1 MNREILT
8 DVRFVSDPRVAPRL
22 LNPKVMH
29 YLGPFLGRE
38 STLSAAAEQ
47 LGVSLPRLHY
57 QLRRGLE
64 DGLLEVVRTERR
76 RGRAVQVYRATAR
89 AFFVPFEAMKDD
101 TVEAA
106 HEAGDGSLRRLYFK
120 NLARL
125 WHEHPGRWGVLVS
138 RGDDGWVTTRIVPN
152 PDGSWTPEDPDLPAV
167 MLGGWVTDLAL
178 DFGDAKALQR
188 ELGEV
193 VRRYLGRAGSQRYL
207 LQLRLAPLL
216 EEPPNFPKV
225 TAR

>member
-1 MNREILT
+1 MDREVLT
-8 DVRFVSDPRVAPRL
+8 TVRQVADPRVAPRL

-38 STLSAAAEQ
+38 STLSAAAAQ

-57 QLRRGLE
+57 QVRRGLE

-76 RGRAVQVYRATAR
+76 GGQAVRVYCATAA
-89 AFFVPFEAMKDD
+89 AFFVPFEAMKND

-125 WHEHPGRWGVLVS
+125 WREHPGRWGVLVS
-138 RGDDGWVTTRIVPN
+138 REDDGWVTTRIVPH
-152 PDGSWTPEDPDLPAV
+152 PEGSWTPEDPELPAV

-193 VRRYLGRAGSQRYL
+193 LRRYLGRGGSQRYL
-207 LQLRLAPLL
+207 FQVRLAPLL
-216 EEPPNFPKV
+216 EEPSDFPKV
-225 TAR
+225 TSR